1 MILWLLGC
9 LEMDNPQVLPVQL
22 SLMLRMEDGSFRSLL
37 VELGRSYEHQLDVR
51 EAEGPLLYDG
61 RHLWRWHIDFDV
73 CCERQRWLCQPICLA
88 AIIDLG
94 GFGPRFTGD

>member
-73 CCERQRWLCQPICLA
+73 CCKRQ
-88 AIIDLG
+88 
-94 GFGPRFTGD
+94 